1 MSHSAAAPQPERYR
15 RGRTGV
21 PSRVRRAAE
30 AGGLLHPSD
39 DKSEGAAARRWRGPG
54 GAPSDE
60 VQARV
65 RRAFDAI
72 EAIAGL
78 VVVGIVLLGCHYL
91 PVGAEELTKQVVNL
105 ASHLPRVFVFVCA
118 VVAALATVAL
128 LVAIT
133 GTLIR
138 RRPRD
143 GVNAIVSGAAAA
155 LIAIGLVTAWHAFP
169 GGISD
174 AMLHDTD
181 GSTFARDAILVAL
194 VTGSDT
200 VRYTGWGRY
209 CIGTLTALVLTG
221 VALNELTLLGAVVA
235 VVGGMSVGAFVRW
248 ALRTTVRRP
257 STQSLVSGLR
267 RAGVNVTSLERAV
280 PEARELTGHLSDGRP
295 IVLKVAGREV
305 HGVGVARRI
314 WSLLRLRGA
323 AIGPQPISMRSALE
337 TEALASLMAS
347 NTGVV
352 APRVLLLAHFEPD
365 TLVLARER
373 FDGPAL
379 DASATL
385 DQVEEL
391 FRSLRRLHE
400 IGVAH
405 RDLRRQ
411 NLVCE
416 VGEDVEGG
424 RVGFRSL
431 ESAVVGA
438 GELVRRLD
446 LAQLLTSVALL
457 IGAER
462 AVGAMRAGYEPAD
475 EAAVAAVLQ
484 PVALTSWGWTDMR
497 QARSCLS
504 DVRRELIG
512 EGSAGI
518 AETRLER
525 FRWRTVAAV
534 IALLVA
540 AFLLVGQL
548 SKVNLIGALRSANWT
563 WFLVAILGS
572 ALTYLGSSLNL
583 VAFVPQRV
591 SIIKGALVEL
601 SAAFLGLVTPPTVGH
616 VAINGRF
623 LHKQGVDPATTASA
637 VALSQ
642 LVNFITTL
650 ALLVVAALLTGTGV
664 GRLKIVPGPRLLAV
678 LGALVVV
685 GAVLITVVPWT
696 KDLFWNKVW
705 PRIKG
710 TWPQLLDVMSQ
721 PIRLAEG
728 IGGNLLLTG
737 SYILALIASL
747 HAVGAQVPIIAT
759 AAVFMAGNTIGAA
772 APTPGGLGAVE
783 TVMAAGLTA
792 VGIPAHEA
800 VPGVLLFRLAT
811 FWLPILPGWVTFLI
825 LQRREI
831 L

>member
-1 MSHSAAAPQPERYR
+1 M
-15 RGRTGV
+15 
-21 PSRVRRAAE
+21 
-30 AGGLLHPSD
+30 
-39 DKSEGAAARRWRGPG
+39 
-54 GAPSDE
+54 
-60 VQARV
+60 QARV
-65 RRAFDAI
+65 RRTFDAI
-72 EAIAGL
+72 EAIGGL
-78 VVVGIVLLGCHYL
+78 VVAGIVVLGCHYL

-118 VVAALATVAL
+118 VVAALATIGL
-128 LVAIT
+128 FVAIT
-133 GTLIR
+133 ATLIR

-143 GVNAIVSGAAAA
+143 GINAIVAGAGAA
-155 LIAIGLVTAWHAFP
+155 LVGIGLVTAWHAFP
-169 GGISD
+169 GGISN

-200 VRYTGWGRY
+200 VRYSGWGRY
-209 CIGTLTALVLTG
+209 CVGILTALVVTG
-221 VALNELTLLGAVVA
+221 VALNELTLLGAVVSVA
-235 VVGGMSVGAFVRW
+235 GGISVGAFVRW
-248 ALRTTVRRP
+248 TLRTTVRRP
-257 STQSLVSGLR
+257 STQSLVIGLR

-280 PEARELTGHLSDGRP
+280 PEARELTGLLADGRP

-305 HGVGVARRI
+305 HGAGVARRI
-314 WSLLRLRGA
+314 WSLVRLRGA
-323 AIGPQPISMRSALE
+323 ALGPQPISMRSALE
-337 TEALASLMAS
+337 TEALASMMAS
-347 NTGVV
+347 NTGVL

-373 FDGPAL
+373 LDSPEL
-379 DASATL
+379 DASATV

-416 VGEDVEGG
+416 LGDDAEAS

-446 LAQLLTSVALL
+446 LAQLLISVALL

-462 AVGAMRAGYEPAD
+462 AVASMRAGYEPAD
-475 EAAVAAVLQ
+475 EAAIAAVLQ
-484 PVALTSWGWTDMR
+484 PVALTSWGWTEMR
-497 QARSCLS
+497 AARTCLS

-525 FRWRTVAAV
+525 FRFRTVAAV
-534 IALLVA
+534 IALVVA
-540 AFLLVGQL
+540 AFILVGQL
-548 SKVNLIGALRSANWT
+548 SRVNLIGALRSADWT
-563 WFLVAILGS
+563 WFLIALVGS

-591 SIIKGALVEL
+591 SVLKGTLVEL

-616 VAINGRF
+616 VAVNARF

-642 LVNFITTL
+642 LVNFITTIV
-650 ALLVVAALLTGTGV
+650 LLIVAALLTGTGV
-664 GRLKIVPGPRLLAV
+664 GHLKIVPGPRLLAV
-678 LGALVVV
+678 LGGLIVLGAILV
-685 GAVLITVVPWT
+685 TVVPWT

-721 PIRLAEG
+721 PLRLTEG
-728 IGGNLLLTG
+728 VGGNLLLTG
-737 SYILALIASL
+737 SYILALVASL
-747 HAVGAQVPIIAT
+747 HAVGARVPIIAT

-772 APTPGGLGAVE
+772 APTPGGLGAIE

-792 VGIPAHEA
+792 VGIPANQA
-800 VPGVLLFRLAT
+800 VAGVLLFRLAT
-811 FWLPILPGWVTFLI
+811 FWLPILPGWITFLV